1 MLTQKAPEAIS
12 LITAAGTSGILP
24 LSNGIAVGALLGCG
38 MALSRDGRRRLL
50 GLVFLSIAGGM
61 LVVGQTVLKDRLQS
75 LAFIY
80 YWLTCTVFT
89 GLTLIVAL
97 LDMRAVR
104 RRSQEQQ
111 SELLKNTLRDIS
123 LGQNKPREKS
133 GEDA

>member
-1 MLTQKAPEAIS
+1 
-12 LITAAGTSGILP
+12 
-24 LSNGIAVGALLGCG
+24 